1 MDRKGL
7 GLGNVARQGS
17 AADQTSGLEALL
29 KFFPHLLASDLQPL
43 WKDREGG

>member
-17 AADQTSGLEALL
+17 AADQTSGLEAAVE
-29 KFFPHLLASDLQPL
+29 FIPHLLASDLHLL
-43 WKDREGG
+43 WKDREHG